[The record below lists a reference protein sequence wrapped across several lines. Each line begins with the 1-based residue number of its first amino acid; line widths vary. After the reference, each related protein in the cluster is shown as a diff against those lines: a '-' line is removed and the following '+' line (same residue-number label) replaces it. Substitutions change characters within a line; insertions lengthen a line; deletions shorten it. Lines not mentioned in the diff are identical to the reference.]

1 MNEVEHVELNDL
13 QLLINKKQGDADAK
27 GRIVAEARK
36 VNEFESEKNKK
47 FMKANAALRAKL
59 NFIEEKYDYSSS
71 AKHMSIDDFR
81 EIVES
86 NLNVNKTIGGFTGK
100 LDQIQKELQ
109 QLDAMRQF

>member
-1 MNEVEHVELNDL
+1 
-13 QLLINKKQGDADAK
+13 
-27 GRIVAEARK
+27 
-36 VNEFESEKNKK
+36 
-47 FMKANAALRAKL
+47 MKANAALRAKL